1 MGFENDIYSAEFF
14 DFVMKIMQGVA
25 GQNDAIAKEMGLQIG
40 KKVGFDILARCYD
53 NTGVMP
59 LSYVMIDILKGS
71 DSACLDFMSTLLNDD
86 DGEPVMEIL
95 FDCIDKM
102 ARKYL
107 MRIIRY
113 LICRLKDIEKD
124 AILANEFDTIDE
136 TYVNAYGE

>member
-71 DSACLDFMSTLLNDD
+71 DSACLAFMSTLLNDD